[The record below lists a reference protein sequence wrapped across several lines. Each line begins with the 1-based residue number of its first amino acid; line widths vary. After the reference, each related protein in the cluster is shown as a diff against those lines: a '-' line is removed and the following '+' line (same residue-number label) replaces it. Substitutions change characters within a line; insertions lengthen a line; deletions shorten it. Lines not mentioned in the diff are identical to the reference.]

1 MELSRRKWPT
11 LDIGPLETWR
21 KRDILEAF
29 LKLSLARRSTGEPP
43 PLAND
48 GSGAQIQQQQKGQE
62 SATFLTG
69 VDVTEDRGTTFAT
82 EDSNAGRVGLG
93 GGGLVLFPSM
103 IESILLR

>member
-29 LKLSLARRSTGEPP
+29 LKRSLAGRSTGEPP
-43 PLAND
+43 TLEND
-48 GSGAQIQQQQKGQE
+48 GSDTQMQQERRK

-69 VDVTEDRGTTFAT
+69 VDVTNDRGITFAA
-82 EDSNAGRVGLG
+82 DSDASTVRLG
-93 GGGLVLFPSM
+93 SGGLVLFPSM

>member
-29 LKLSLARRSTGEPP
+29 LRRSFIGGSTGEPP
-43 PLAND
+43 PLVNE
-48 GSGAQIQQQQKGQE
+48 GSGTQSQQQPG

-69 VDVTEDRGTTFAT
+69 VDVADDRGISFAT
-82 EDSNAGRVGLG
+82 DSDAGRARLG
-93 GGGLVLFPSM
+93 VGGLVLFPSM
-103 IESILLR
+103 VNSILLR